1 MREIH
6 DGKQSVA
13 LHSWADRID
22 PLSLQSLQRLARW
35 DRFGGPI
42 AILPDVH
49 TAGDVCVGTVLA
61 TRDCVIPA
69 AVGEDLGCGM
79 QVRGLDLDAAWFTRE
94 KLERLVANVLS
105 DVPVGSRVHVRP
117 QRISDALLQTQLS
130 TSTLEHSKSWLAE
143 RHVGTLGGGS
153 HFIELQRDTAGR
165 LWLTIHSGSRGIGA
179 AIATHHAKVA
189 QTHAGPHPKLG
200 VLALNSAA
208 ADAFWND
215 LQWALSVA
223 AENRRTMAERVLARI
238 HAETGS
244 PVREFENF
252 DVAHNLIQREIQP
265 DGRTLVIHRKGAM
278 PAALGMRGIIPG
290 SMATASYLVEGLG
303 NPASYASCSH
313 GAGRALSRSEARKK
327 ISVAELQ
334 RQMRHVVFPKTRGLE
349 HALIEEAPRAYKD
362 IKEVLAH
369 QSDLVKPILR
379 LEPLA
384 VIKG

>member
-6 DGKQSVA
+6 DSKQSVA

-61 TRDCVIPA
+61 TNDCVIPA
-69 AVGEDLGCGM
+69 AVGDDLGCGM
-79 QVRGLDLDAAWFTRE
+79 QVRGLELDAAWFSRE
-94 KLERLVANVLS
+94 KLERIVADVLN
-105 DVPVGSRVHVRP
+105 DVPVGHHVHARP
-117 QRISDALLQTQLS
+117 QRMSDVLAETKLS
-130 TSTLEHSKSWLAE
+130 TTTLEHSKGWLAG
-143 RHVGTLGGGS
+143 RHLGTLGGGN

-165 LWLTIHSGSRGIGA
+165 LWLTVHSGSRGIGA

-189 QTHAGPHPKLG
+189 LAHAGPHPKLG

-215 LQWALSVA
+215 LQWALSFA
-223 AENRRTMAERVLARI
+223 AENRRTLADRVVAQI
-238 HAETGS
+238 HTAIGG
-244 PVREFENF
+244 PAFEFENF
-252 DVAHNLIQREIQP
+252 DVAHNLIQREVQP

-278 PAALGMRGIIPG
+278 PAAHGMRGIIPG
-290 SMATASYLVEGLG
+290 SMATASYIVEGFG

-313 GAGRALSRSEARKK
+313 GAGRTLSRGEACRQ
-327 ISVAELQ
+327 ISVADLQ

-349 HALIEEAPRAYKD
+349 RSLVEESPRAYKD
-362 IKEVLAH
+362 IKEVLAQ
-369 QSDLVKPILR
+369 QSDLVKPLLR